1 MPNFISWRRDQQIL
15 VIIRIR
21 IFAVLRPLYLM
32 FEDLNFYASD
42 RFLQTAD
49 FLFMIHEVCC
59 LDKLL
64 IATNEN

>member
-1 MPNFISWRRDQQIL
+1 
-15 VIIRIR
+15 
-21 IFAVLRPLYLM
+21 M